1 MKSGL
6 DAMPLFLLDD
16 LLKFPYFSVSQC
28 QTSQN
33 GYPCKFP
40 FRFENRSHFECVK
53 RRGSDI
59 PECQVDRERVSWIF
73 IFIFKK
79 PKFNLHWHEL
89 WKQEK
94 CSSLSPPRGIF
105 YKTQWA
111 WQGVKLAWLMSIFSS
126 KSSEIFDKN
135 SADKIWSIKDKGWK
149 GPSLMPIRVKVYKL

>member
-1 MKSGL
+1 MFKIALLLNQNTTGFSAIWCIKVHVFWEGL
-6 DAMPLFLLDD
+6 INLTKLPRWFVQDFDIFMGPSQNIWIFDSFWIL
-16 LLKFPYFSVSQC
+16 PYFSVSQC

-73 IFIFKK
+73 IFKNV
-79 PKFNLHWHEL
+79 KFNLHWHEL

-94 CSSLSPPRGIF
+94 CLYI
-105 YKTQWA
+105 TQGCFGA
-111 WQGVKLAWLMSIFSS
+111 F
-126 KSSEIFDKN
+126 
-135 SADKIWSIKDKGWK
+135 
-149 GPSLMPIRVKVYKL
+149 